1 MKSAVERLEMINKKL
16 AHSKSTNEIRENSI
30 KKSKIL
36 NNIISLYHYKGV
48 FNKKYKTDKTPKN
61 FFVQKSF
68 SYFTNLPQISKLYHS
83 RNYNEYSIRRK
94 LEKANE
100 NNLKTKLIKFNNLIL
115 RNNILNE
122 NIEKT
127 KVRHLQSKIGKKN
140 VENFYKL
147 KKAYVDNLNKIDISS
162 LENENNKMIKEFN
175 FIRKLQIK
183 SSDNIF
189 QNSTNSFRFYKSY
202 NTIKKEILINK

>member
-1 MKSAVERLEMINKKL
+1 MFKNLFLVSQIFLKF
-16 AHSKSTNEIRENSI
+16 
-30 KKSKIL
+30 L
-36 NNIISLYHYKGV
+36 NYTK
-48 FNKKYKTDKTPKN
+48 
-61 FFVQKSF
+61 
-68 SYFTNLPQISKLYHS
+68 
-83 RNYNEYSIRRK
+83 NYNEYSIRRK

-189 QNSTNSFRFYKSY
+189 QNSTNGFRFYKSY
-202 NTIKKEILINK
+202 NTIKKEIMINK